1 MRWPNRNMF
10 RRQTARSVTVLRNY
24 REGKSDGVVSYTA
37 NVSCPCRL
45 RFICTQADAD
55 LEARVVPLRSTSLY
69 LNTGA
74 GNPRCALT
82 DLRALVH
89 CCDRTNSFL
98 MPRDPFSLTQFV
110 RMGPEVPLS
119 ARAGAIRMRIAY
131 RVFVGITPAVAYRR
145 TLKSGCN
152 CRIQP
157 RTFPSSLVLSLE
169 SPVTPV
175 RNFSISDMAELPFLV
190 VTESSDKLNFRL

>member
-10 RRQTARSVTVLRNY
+10 RQQTVRSVTVLRNY

-37 NVSCPCRL
+37 NMSYPCRL

-98 MPRDPFSLTQFV
+98 MPRDPFSLAQFA
-110 RMGPEVPLS
+110 RMGPGVPL
-119 ARAGAIRMRIAY
+119 GTIRTGIAY
-131 RVFVGITPAVAYRR
+131 RIRR
-145 TLKSGCN
+145 YNASS
-152 CRIQP
+152 RIQAQN
-157 RTFPSSLVLSLE
+157 RDVIVEFNRVPSRRHS
-169 SPVTPV
+169 
-175 RNFSISDMAELPFLV
+175 F
-190 VTESSDKLNFRL
+190 FR